1 MYYLATSD
9 TASYAILSSL
19 FTQIK
24 AAAQASMDF
33 KRAQGWDGRLSAA
46 SQFAIAGGLSAI
58 ELTAPDSN
66 WSLVTRYQGKSLYFP
81 KRNRK
86 ATRELLAQ
94 IDALPVVSVD
104 MFNASIGSRSFSNF
118 GLAQLP
124 DCFLLVIEPDMV
136 FTATD
141 LVEILSS
148 DYHARIKADE
158 LARADEKAVALP
170 AL

>member
-1 MYYLATSD
+1 MYYIATPE
-9 TASYAILSSL
+9 TGTYAILSGL

-24 AAAQASMDF
+24 AAAQASSDF
-33 KRAQGWDGRLSAA
+33 KQAQGWDGRLSAA

-58 ELTAPDSN
+58 ELPAHDPN
-66 WSLVTRYQGKSLYFP
+66 WSLVTRHQGKSLYFP

-104 MFNASIGSRSFSNF
+104 MFNASIGCRSFSNF

-124 DCFLLVIEPDMV
+124 DCFLLIIEPDMV

-141 LVEILSS
+141 LVEILYS
-148 DYHARIKADE
+148 DYHGRLKADE
-158 LARADEKAVALP
+158 LARAAEKAVALL